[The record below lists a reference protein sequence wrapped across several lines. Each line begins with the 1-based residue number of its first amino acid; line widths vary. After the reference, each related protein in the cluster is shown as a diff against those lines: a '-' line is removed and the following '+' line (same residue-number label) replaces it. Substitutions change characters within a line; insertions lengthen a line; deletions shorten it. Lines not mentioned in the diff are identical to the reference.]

1 VNDQFKNV
9 GVVRFFPKGSFLFR
23 QGDKV
28 GNLFFV
34 QTGLVKAYYETIDG
48 KEFIKS
54 FVGEG
59 EFIASMQAVV
69 ADNTCSFSVLSLEAS
84 QVLEVP
90 QQALLNLVAC
100 DLEVAWSVNKMLLDL
115 SMKKEQREYELL
127 CMPPEARYLAFCERG
142 FELIGRLSQNDIAR
156 YLGITPVALSRIR
169 RRLGVQA
176 AR

>member
-1 VNDQFKNV
+1 MIDQFKNA

-28 GNLFFV
+28 GNLFFI

-69 ADNTCSFSVLSLEAS
+69 ADSTCSFSVLSLEAS

-90 QQALLNLVAC
+90 QQALLDLVSC
-100 DLEVAWSVNKMLLDL
+100 DAEVAWSVNKMLLAL
-115 SMKKEQREYELL
+115 SMKKERREYELL
-127 CMPPEARYLAFCERG
+127 CMSPEARYLAFYERE
-142 FELIGRLSQNDIAR
+142 FELIERLSQNDIAR

-169 RRLGVQA
+169 KRLGLQ
-176 AR
+176 RT